1 MDGSNKDV
9 DLDNISAGD
18 DKNEVN
24 LPNVYTDSGD
34 SNDDGGVDDLTWN
47 DTNGADDANCSDAD
61 SKFVFGDDVDSGN
74 GDDSDNHKTLTL
86 TLQS

>member
-9 DLDNISAGD
+9 DLDNINAGD
-18 DKNEVN
+18 DKNKVN

-34 SNDDGGVDDLTWN
+34 SNDDGGVDGLTWD
-47 DTNGADDANCSDAD
+47 DTNGADHANCGDAD
-61 SKFVFGDDVDSGN
+61 SKFVFGDDVDSDD
-74 GDDSDNHKTLTL
+74 GDDSDNHKNLTL